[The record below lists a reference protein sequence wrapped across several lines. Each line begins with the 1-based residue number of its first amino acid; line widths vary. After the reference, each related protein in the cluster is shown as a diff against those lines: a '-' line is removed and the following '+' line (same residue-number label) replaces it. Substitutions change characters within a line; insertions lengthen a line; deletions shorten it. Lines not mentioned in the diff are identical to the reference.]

1 MDHEAYTKERDLLI
15 DSEREAARSFDKT
28 MTTLSAGA
36 LALSFGFVREM
47 GDAVAC
53 KWLLYLAWAALVISL
68 LSVLLSFLLSQHAM
82 RCQRDIIEQPH
93 PEKHGA
99 QRLTR
104 WANVIIALNW
114 LSFSSLILG
123 VVLFAFFAA
132 RNLFRS
138 GPS

>member
-1 MDHEAYTKERDLLI
+1 MDEEAYTKERALLI

-47 GDAVAC
+47 GGAVTC
-53 KWLLYLAWAALVISL
+53 NCLLYLAWAAFVISL

-82 RCQRDIIEQPH
+82 RCQRDIIEQPET
-93 PEKHGA
+93 EKQSA
-99 QRLTR
+99 VRLTR
-104 WANVIIALNW
+104 WATVIIVLNW
-114 LSFSSLILG
+114 ISLFSLILG

-132 RNLFRS
+132 SNLFRS
-138 GPS
+138 GQS